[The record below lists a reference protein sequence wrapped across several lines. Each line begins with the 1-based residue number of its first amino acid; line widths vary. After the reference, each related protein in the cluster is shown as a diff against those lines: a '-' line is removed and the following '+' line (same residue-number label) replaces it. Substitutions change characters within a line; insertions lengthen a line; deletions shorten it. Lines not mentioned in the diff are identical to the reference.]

1 MKNYILNLFTK
12 ALYISSTIKK
22 DKLAHFFAGSI
33 SLFLLLLFFNNL
45 ASISIVVI
53 GAILK
58 EIVWD
63 DFLGKGNPEILD
75 IVYGILPC
83 AFYIIN
89 TVI

>member
-1 MKNYILNLFTK
+1 
-12 ALYISSTIKK
+12 
-22 DKLAHFFAGSI
+22 
-33 SLFLLLLFFNNL
+33 LFLLLLFFNNL